1 MYNKEAI
8 NHKYEYKLKQDI
20 FNAWWLKDITGKESA
35 IKSMKRDLE
44 ILKEVNPQSEY
55 IKKCESYIEKC
66 EATKEAS

>member
-8 NHKYEYKLKQDI
+8 NHKYEYKLKQNI
-20 FNAWWLKDITGKESA
+20 FNTWSLKDIIVKESA
-35 IKSMKRDLE
+35 IKSIKRDLE

-66 EATKEAS
+66 